1 VHVQTQV
8 RDGKRTLDQAAAA
21 LDDATVTAKV
31 KAALI
36 ATPRVKGLAIDVATR
51 QNVVTLSGSVESA
64 AMRTDAER
72 VATSIEGVKEV
83 SNQLTVKP
91 PS

>member
-1 VHVQTQV
+1 MSGADAKQ
-8 RDGKRTLDQAAAA
+8 KLDQAAAVI
-21 LDDATVTAKV
+21 DDATLTARV

-36 ATPRVKGLAIDVATR
+36 ATPRIKGLTIDVDIS
-51 QNVVTLSGSVESA
+51 NNIVTLSGSVDSA
-64 AMRTDAER
+64 AMRADAER

-83 SNQLTVKP
+83 RNRLTVRQ